1 VTKKRRPQRKKPAE
15 KPRRNN
21 RAVSTK
27 KRSASARHRAHTDD
41 LPTDP
46 FTISFIKGLTA
57 RLRADSTGRSDLS
70 VWDEVQ
76 LRPVS
81 PPPDLSGLTIDE
93 TTDAIKSWFYANFED
108 PVENTPWDEGEYV
121 YIWGGPYQADDIINS
136 AFGGFAS
143 EKLLEA
149 VISEIENEGL
159 NWVPNSGRTQAPEDL
174 GREAPD
180 PPDPR
185 ALHAAMLHRIATLE
199 SALAQVEMPRRGI
212 GDNNPPEPI
221 DFDGVTPTD
230 LREVEAA
237 IAVLK
242 SQPAVPAARPNDAER
257 AVSTLRF
264 IASRLSSAAAATGRY
279 FAKQADTFITAA
291 AKEAGKRAV
300 QSPFWF
306 TIITKIAA
314 VADAAAH
321 WLNSLGSPF

>member
-1 VTKKRRPQRKKPAE
+1 M
-15 KPRRNN
+15 PRRKN
-21 RAVSTK
+21 RPVSTK
-27 KRSASARHRAHTDD
+27 KHSASARRRAHTDD

-57 RLRADSTGRSDLS
+57 RLRADSTGRPDLS
-70 VWDEVQ
+70 VWNEVQ
-76 LRPVS
+76 LDPVS
-81 PPPDLSGLTIDE
+81 PPPDLAGLTIDE
-93 TTDAIKSWFYANFED
+93 RADAIKSWFYANFED
-108 PVENTPWDEGEYV
+108 PVENTPRDDGDYV

-136 AFGGFAS
+136 AFGGSVS
-143 EKLLEA
+143 EKFLEK
-149 VISEIENEGL
+149 VIGEIEDEGL
-159 NWVPNSGRTQAPEDL
+159 NWVPNSGRVQAPEDSQ
-174 GREAPD
+174 RENDPD
-180 PPDPR
+180 PPDPHV
-185 ALHAAMLHRIATLE
+185 LHAAMLERIATLE
-199 SALAQVEMPRRGI
+199 SALAQVEMPQHGI
-212 GDNNPPEPI
+212 GHNKPPEPI